1 MPEPHYLGLK
11 LFVNLIIER
20 HKKTEVI
27 YGEEDKINNLPEHL
41 TDLILEQL
49 PIEDAAK
56 TNIISKKWR
65 HRWTKM
71 RVLVFDDQFSKKFAK
86 NGAFG
91 RNGFIRIIIQVLT
104 FHKGPILKFYLHMP
118 NIVLDSFQEV
128 DQFMLLLSR
137 NGVTD
142 LVLTNSN
149 QRYKLPSHV
158 YSCLQLRKLDLEN
171 CFFKPPLEFEGFLN
185 LEELFFENIDFAARL
200 CGAKVNLPQ
209 LKKLCPETCK
219 KVYNFNIK
227 AIKLWNLTV
236 IACHDAMLLWLLDS
250 PCLFDVVIA
259 LQKPIQNFVRVEEM
273 NLATVLSSL
282 PKVRKFCI
290 DSHYLKFLSTEEIPK
305 LLPCELGSL
314 RHLWLLDFEL
324 GDLDQLHGAL
334 CLIRNSPNLE
344 SLHMHMLR
352 VQEAQ
357 VDVGPASD
365 HLESPNCLDCTLNH
379 LETVDMEYLE
389 GSRAELLFMK
399 LLLAYS
405 PFLEDITITP
415 RGVLDALKILDIAKD
430 VMLFPRAS
438 SKVKIMLLNP
448 ER

>member
-1 MPEPHYLGLK
+1 M
-11 LFVNLIIER
+11 NLIIER
-20 HKKTEVI
+20 NKKTEVI
-27 YGEEDKINNLPEHL
+27 YGEEDKISNLPEHL
-41 TDLILEQL
+41 TDLILERL

-158 YSCLQLRKLDLEN
+158 
-171 CFFKPPLEFEGFLN
+171 
-185 LEELFFENIDFAARL
+185 L

-209 LKKLCPETCK
+209 LKKLCLETCK

-236 IACHDAMLLWLLDS
+236 IACHDAMLLRLLDS

-259 LQKPIQNFVRVEEM
+259 LQKPIQNFVRVEKM

-324 GDLDQLHGAL
+324 GDLDQLNGAL

-352 VQEAQ
+352 VQVEAQ

-365 HLESPNCLDCTLNH
+365 HLESPNCLVCTLNH

-389 GSRAELLFMK
+389 ESRAELLFMK